1 MTKRYMFIS
10 MQKRIFAMLIIICV
24 LITGV
29 FARFF
34 YVQVVSSSSLS
45 KKAVCEW
52 FRDLPL
58 SALRGSILDRNGIT
72 LASSDIT
79 YDLYVRPASMENRY
93 EMSVML
99 SNVLEMD
106 REEVYE
112 KLGKKLS
119 EIKIKSNIS
128 YETATE
134 ITKNYMQGV
143 YLTEN
148 STREYAFGD
157 FLTQLLGFTN
167 IDGDGQIGLEYFYND
182 ILSGVDGKLVE
193 QTDIKGNAIK
203 EGLSYYIPSVAGL
216 SIKTTIDYNLQ
227 RFIENLCKKAKD
239 NTGAESVTCIVSDPT
254 NSDILAIGFKPSYD
268 LNNIPRDDVSKLME
282 LSRLTPVTDVYE
294 PGSTFK
300 IITGAIAMELGL
312 TSSGDG
318 FYCPGYRIIN
328 GVKVSCH
335 RRTGH
340 GSLTLARGYSVSCN
354 CVFMDLAMR
363 IGLDKFYE
371 YMSKLGLSTGYG
383 MEMKNEA
390 KALLMNKP
398 LVQSFDL
405 ARMGFGQAIAL
416 SPLQLINS
424 ANCIINGGT
433 LFKPNFVKSII
444 NFKNQ
449 TIKEYTKTKISQ
461 VFSNKTSESIK
472 VMLKG
477 VVENG
482 GGKNAKVNG
491 LSIGGKTGTAQ
502 KYENGAIAQ
511 GKYVASFLGF
521 YPAETPKYTVL
532 FIVDEPKGAY
542 YGSVVSAPYAK
553 QVFEY
558 IAENI
563 EKKNLENDEYKDAH
577 AEPTIIMPELYNMSL
592 AGAASLLTSL
602 NLQYLTQGEGDKV
615 IAQLQP
621 AGTMLSERDIVLL
634 TLG

>member
-193 QTDIKGNAIK
+193 QTDIKGI
-203 EGLSYYIPSVAGL
+203 
-216 SIKTTIDYNLQ
+216 
-227 RFIENLCKKAKD
+227 
-239 NTGAESVTCIVSDPT
+239 
-254 NSDILAIGFKPSYD
+254 
-268 LNNIPRDDVSKLME
+268 
-282 LSRLTPVTDVYE
+282 
-294 PGSTFK
+294 
-300 IITGAIAMELGL
+300 
-312 TSSGDG
+312 
-318 FYCPGYRIIN
+318 
-328 GVKVSCH
+328 
-335 RRTGH
+335 
-340 GSLTLARGYSVSCN
+340 
-354 CVFMDLAMR
+354 
-363 IGLDKFYE
+363 
-371 YMSKLGLSTGYG
+371 
-383 MEMKNEA
+383 
-390 KALLMNKP
+390 
-398 LVQSFDL
+398 
-405 ARMGFGQAIAL
+405 
-416 SPLQLINS
+416 
-424 ANCIINGGT
+424 
-433 LFKPNFVKSII
+433 
-444 NFKNQ
+444 
-449 TIKEYTKTKISQ
+449 
-461 VFSNKTSESIK
+461 
-472 VMLKG
+472 
-477 VVENG
+477 
-482 GGKNAKVNG
+482 
-491 LSIGGKTGTAQ
+491 
-502 KYENGAIAQ
+502 
-511 GKYVASFLGF
+511 
-521 YPAETPKYTVL
+521 
-532 FIVDEPKGAY
+532 
-542 YGSVVSAPYAK
+542 
-553 QVFEY
+553 
-558 IAENI
+558 
-563 EKKNLENDEYKDAH
+563 
-577 AEPTIIMPELYNMSL
+577 
-592 AGAASLLTSL
+592 
-602 NLQYLTQGEGDKV
+602 
-615 IAQLQP
+615 
-621 AGTMLSERDIVLL
+621 
-634 TLG
+634 